1 MSTRRSLLQ
10 LTGTVIAVAVI
21 AVLMAAC
28 GSSSDDSSPAAS
40 ASAGGFD
47 ISQVEADPALNAMLP
62 DDIKSAGVIK
72 VATNIPYPPWEMYT
86 EVGSQQPTGIDYD
99 LSQALAAKLG
109 VKSTFDQTVFDAII
123 PALQAGKEDI
133 VMASMFDN
141 AERQQELDFVDYAT
155 DGYAILVLKG
165 NPEGI
170 QTIDDLAGKKVAV
183 QSGTSAGRGRSRSSR
198 RGSRMRARGRSR
210 SCASP
215 RTAMRSWRSRA
226 VRHEAQMDDQS
237 VAEYTVKTFDDG
249 NAFESLDDPS
259 VTEAFESAIIGIGV
273 PKDNP
278 QLRDATPEGAAGPD
292 RRRDLPEDPGEV
304 WRGEAGRRVGPD
316 QPGQVGMP

>member
-1 MSTRRSLLQ
+1 MSNRRNLLQ
-10 LTGTVIAVAVI
+10 PAVILATVAVLAFI
-21 AVLMAAC
+21 IAAC
-28 GSSSDDSSPAAS
+28 GSSSDSSSPTAS
-40 ASAGGFD
+40 VPAGGFD
-47 ISQVEADPALNAMLP
+47 ISAVTADPALNAMLP

-109 VKSTFDQTVFDAII
+109 VESTFDQTVFDAII
-123 PALQAGKEDI
+123 PALLAGKEDI

-141 AERQQELDFVDYAT
+141 AERQKELDFVDYAT
-155 DGYAILVLKG
+155 DGYGILVLKG

-170 QTIDDLAGKKVAV
+170 ETIDDLAGKKVAV
-183 QSGTSAGRGRSRSSR
+183 QSGTSQVEELEKLKAQFEAEGKGTIEILRFPQDSD
-198 RGSRMRARGRSR
+198 ALL
-210 SCASP
+210 
-215 RTAMRSWRSRA
+215 A
-226 VRHEAQMDDQS
+226 VKSGKAEAQMDDQS

-259 VTEAFESAIIGIGV
+259 VTEAFESAIIGIGI

-278 QLRDATPEGAAGPD
+278 QLRDALQKALQALIDDGTYLQILEKY
-292 RRRDLPEDPGEV
+292 GEEKLAV
-304 WRGEAGRRVGPD
+304 ESAQINQGK
-316 QPGQVGMP
+316 

>member
-21 AVLMAAC
+21 AVSTAAC
-28 GSSSDDSSPAAS
+28 GSTSDDGSPAAS

-47 ISQVEADPALNAMLP
+47 ISQIEADPALNAMLP

-109 VKSTFDQTVFDAII
+109 VESTFDQTVFDAII
-123 PALQAGKEDI
+123 PALLAGKEDI

-141 AERQQELDFVDYAT
+141 AERQKELDFVDYAT
-155 DGYAILVLKG
+155 DGYGILVLKG

-183 QSGTSAGRGRSRSSR
+183 QSGTSQVEELEKLK
-198 RGSRMRARGRSR
+198 ARFESEGKGTIEILRFPQDSD
-210 SCASP
+210 ALL
-215 RTAMRSWRSRA
+215 A
-226 VRHEAQMDDQS
+226 VKSGKAEAQMDDQS

-259 VTEAFESAIIGIGV
+259 VTQAFESAIIGIGV

-278 QLRDATPEGAAGPD
+278 QLRDALQKALQALIDDGTYLQILEKY
-292 RRRDLPEDPGEV
+292 GEEKLAV
-304 WRGEAGRRVGPD
+304 ESALINQGK
-316 QPGQVGMP
+316 